1 MTMSGHPLDDRGAR
15 LPSDEDGAED
25 IEILEV
31 IGIDEDGAAIADR
44 EADAVADAEA
54 AETDDSDIE
63 VIFDAEDDSAEPQTP
78 RPSPRDEGEQLR
90 ERILRLTADFENFRY
105 RMERDRGEHLRFATF
120 ELVGRILPVLDN
132 FDRAMAS
139 VRPGSSDDALL
150 AGFALIQRQLLAVL
164 EAEGLRAMGGVGE
177 TFDPS
182 RHEAVA
188 TDSESP
194 LPAHAVTQVFQRGYF
209 LHDRVLRP
217 ALVRVRLNA
226 PEREPGEDDGKEIGH
241 G

>member
-1 MTMSGHPLDDRGAR
+1 MTMSGNPSDDRGAR
-15 LPSDEDGAED
+15 LPSDQEGADD

-31 IGIDEDGAAIADR
+31 IGIDEDGAAIADE
-44 EADAVADAEA
+44 EADAEPEA
-54 AETDDSDIE
+54 GAAAADDSDIE
-63 VIFDAEDDSAEPQTP
+63 VLFDAEDGPAELETL

-132 FDRAMAS
+132 FERAMAS
-139 VRPGSSDDALL
+139 VRPGASDDALL
-150 AGFALIQRQLLAVL
+150 SGFALIQRQLLAVL

-188 TDSESP
+188 TDSDSP
-194 LPAHAVTQVFQRGYF
+194 LPAQTVTQVFQRGYF

-217 ALVRVRLNA
+217 ALVRVRLQA
-226 PEREPGEDDGKEIGH
+226 SDEEPRKDEGKEIGH

>member
-1 MTMSGHPLDDRGAR
+1 MTTMSGTPLDEHGAR
-15 LPSDEDGAED
+15 LPSDQDGAED

-31 IGIDEDGAAIADR
+31 IGLDEDGAAIADP
-44 EADAVADAEA
+44 EADGEAEA
-54 AETDDSDIE
+54 ADGDVSDIE
-63 VIFDAEDDSAEPQTP
+63 VIFDDEDGPAEPETP

-139 VRPGSSDDALL
+139 VRPGVSDDALL

-194 LPAHAVTQVFQRGYF
+194 LPAQTVTQVFQRGYF

-217 ALVRVRLNA
+217 ALVRVRLHA
-226 PEREPGEDDGKEIGH
+226 PERGSGEDDGKEIGH